1 MIDQSA
7 APEMSEPGE
16 GVPASAEPDTISLQL
31 GDLLPDSAGN
41 IVIEYDGGNLAVQLM
56 TDQSVVE
63 HGVAVE
69 ASRCQWWRSFR
80 YGLFLLRRRDHG
92 LLPDRYQRP
101 HRSRGLTRRRVSGP
115 GSRLIQSTASR
126 VLLRCRF

>member
-1 MIDQSA
+1 MD
-7 APEMSEPGE
+7 PGE
-16 GVPASAEPDTISLQL
+16 GMPASAEPDTISLQL

-69 ASRCQWWRSFR
+69 ASDANGGDLSGLAYFSFGDGTTV
-80 YGLFLLRRRDHG
+80 YFPTDISVHIV
-92 LLPDRYQRP
+92 P
-101 HRSRGLTRRRVSGP
+101 V
-115 GSRLIQSTASR
+115 
-126 VLLRCRF
+126 V

>member
-7 APEMSEPGE
+7 APDMSEPGE
-16 GVPASAEPDTISLQL
+16 GMPASAEPDTISLQL

-69 ASRCQWWRSFR
+69 ALDANGGDLSGLAYFSFGDGTTV
-80 YGLFLLRRRDHG
+80 YFPTDISVHIV
-92 LLPDRYQRP
+92 P
-101 HRSRGLTRRRVSGP
+101 V
-115 GSRLIQSTASR
+115 
-126 VLLRCRF
+126 V

>member
-7 APEMSEPGE
+7 APDMSEPGE
-16 GVPASAEPDTISLQL
+16 GMPASAEPDTISLQL

-41 IVIEYDGGNLAVQLM
+41 IVIEYDGGNLAVELM

-69 ASRCQWWRSFR
+69 ASDASGGDLSGLAYFSFGDGTTV
-80 YGLFLLRRRDHG
+80 YFPTDISVHIV
-92 LLPDRYQRP
+92 P
-101 HRSRGLTRRRVSGP
+101 V
-115 GSRLIQSTASR
+115 
-126 VLLRCRF
+126 V